1 VPDALY
7 HAEGFLQLG
16 LLKAGDGERIVE

>member
-16 LLKAGDGERIVE
+16 LLKAGNGGRIVE